1 MEETE
6 LEKTKSYGKFKS
18 AEELLAAYNALE
30 REFTKRCQ
38 LIKELKAAGENAC
51 AQEDI
56 KAEDAS
62 IAATGASVVEDEV
75 HGVAAPTEEP
85 QASGADNTESSDE
98 STSPKTRDAAPTD
111 ITEGSTTPALAPIDV
126 VGYCAE
132 NADACADGLSE
143 IPQVM
148 DACIAKYKQ
157 KLISMGAAVA
167 AVRGAAVITP
177 VRRPKTLQE
186 AKRLADEMLRD

>member
-1 MEETE
+1 MEANEI
-6 LEKTKSYGKFKS
+6 EKEYGKFKS

-38 LIKELKAAGENAC
+38 LIKTLQTAEKPAC

-56 KAEDAS
+56 QAEEFSSADDAS
-62 IAATGASVVEDEV
+62 EATSENFEATADKDKEQSNSECEQIKDASTITQP
-75 HGVAAPTEEP
+75 APTEES
-85 QASGADNTESSDE
+85 QSAQDV
-98 STSPKTRDAAPTD
+98 APT
-111 ITEGSTTPALAPIDV
+111 EV
-126 VGYCAE
+126 VAYCVHNAE
-132 NADACADGLSE
+132 TIAEPLSD

-157 KLISMGAAVA
+157 KLIGMGATVA

-186 AKRLADEMLRD
+186 AKLLADEMLR

>member
-1 MEETE
+1 MERQVETT
-6 LEKTKSYGKFKS
+6 KTYGKFKS

-38 LIKELKAAGENAC
+38 LIKTLQTAGDTAC

-56 KAEDAS
+56 GAEAALSDDPTKPDTADIEQGAAAPISDAPPS
-62 IAATGASVVEDEV
+62 EAIGAVFVQPTAQDP
-75 HGVAAPTEEP
+75 APTEM
-85 QASGADNTESSDE
+85 
-98 STSPKTRDAAPTD
+98 STTRGLSQTD
-111 ITEGSTTPALAPIDV
+111 IVE
-126 VGYCAE
+126 YCVANAE
-132 NADACADGLSE
+132 IAERLSE

-157 KLISMGAAVA
+157 RLIGMGAAVN

-177 VRRPKTLQE
+177 VRRPRTLEE
-186 AKRLADEMLRD
+186 AKILADEMLR